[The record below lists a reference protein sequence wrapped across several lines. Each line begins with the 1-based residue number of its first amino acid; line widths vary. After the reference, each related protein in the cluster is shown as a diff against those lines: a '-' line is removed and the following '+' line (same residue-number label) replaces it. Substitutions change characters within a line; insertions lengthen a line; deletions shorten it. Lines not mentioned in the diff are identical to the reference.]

1 MFRPSKRILAVAVS
15 FGLLASSFAVSAKS
29 EDKKEVYNQTNVG
42 ISAAIDRYVSSS
54 SQEEN
59 EAAAK
64 ATELQLKKDAD
75 AKAVNVKKSDVKS
88 TAKYPEFEGK
98 ALVTAEDAVNIRQK
112 ATTSS
117 DAIGYLG
124 FAYTCEVAEKGDDW
138 TKIKFGDG
146 FGYVKSEFL
155 LFGDEAGDWAK
166 DNLRRVATVTATTLR
181 VRTEASLTGEVITLI
196 PEGGTYTVLEQ
207 TGEWTKISID
217 TDLVGYVSSEYVD
230 ITFAT
235 VDGSFS
241 SESIKTKEKHTTE
254 AVNGASDTEE
264 TETETETETEASEE
278 SYDDYSDDSD
288 SDDSYDDYSDDDSD
302 SDDSYDDNSDD
313 DSDSDD
319 SYDDNSDDDS
329 DSDDSYDDTESEETY
344 DDSDSTDDTSDDTP
358 SSDGSITQTKL
369 DLVNY
374 ALQFVGN
381 PYVYGG
387 TDLVNG
393 CDCSGFTYSVF
404 AHFGYSL
411 YRGAEDQVYSGRRI
425 SVSEVEPGDLL
436 FYGSVDDIGH
446 VVIYIGNGMVV
457 HASCPEVGIIISP
470 MDYRT
475 PVAATRIIE

>member
-264 TETETETETEASEE
+264 TETETEASEE

-288 SDDSYDDYSDDDSD
+288 SDDSYDGY
-302 SDDSYDDNSDD
+302 SDD

-446 VVIYIGNGMVV
+446 VVIYIGNGVVV

-475 PVAATRIIE
+475 PVAATRVIE